1 MTKIFHICEW
11 IFFEI
16 SSFSMKKETSL
27 DHKKYVLVGKKIPSQ
42 EKKDISLIIS
52 NKIII
57 FLKSSTPIHV
67 HNKAILS

>member
-42 EKKDISLIIS
+42 EKKLVRHLPNYLKQKTPSL
-52 NKIII
+52 K
-57 FLKSSTPIHV
+57 
-67 HNKAILS
+67 